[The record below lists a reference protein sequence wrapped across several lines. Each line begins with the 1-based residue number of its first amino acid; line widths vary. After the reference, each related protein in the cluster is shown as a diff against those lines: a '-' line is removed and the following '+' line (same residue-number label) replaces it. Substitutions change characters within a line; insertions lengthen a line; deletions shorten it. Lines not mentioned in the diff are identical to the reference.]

1 MSWNPRGAFNAPC
14 HSTLER
20 VKFNIMM
27 MSQLS
32 KKPPRATSK
41 TRRGSCFGSRV
52 PTVKRSL
59 YPVIGS
65 CNIPT
70 RIRPSKKPPRLP
82 EEAFPTDVSIF
93 PLAQLTQW
101 PRTFKIAPKLH
112 LKETK
117 WFHGLHEWD
126 VSSKNLHLTRWT
138 HGEAFYTALWQLQ
151 S

>member
-1 MSWNPRGAFNAPC
+1 MSVKKGHLLTLHPEKKEKAPQCSEIPEELLTRRVFRPWDASNA
-14 HSTLER
+14 
-20 VKFNIMM
+20 NIMM

-65 CNIPT
+65 SNIPT

-112 LKETK
+112 LRETK
-117 WFHGLHEWD
+117 WFHGLHE
-126 VSSKNLHLTRWT
+126 
-138 HGEAFYTALWQLQ
+138 
-151 S
+151 